1 MNLYQLNKL
10 IDAVENDAELYAF
23 YCKKRIELI
32 EKIKAEAEKRTGYK
46 RINKTNLN
54 KLLAK
59 VAQVNLADKMFA
71 HINN

>member
-32 EKIKAEAEKRTGYK
+32 EKIKAEAENRTGYK

-71 HINN
+71 YSNN